1 MDKPQHI
8 IFVYKSGPCNLSY
21 KRKEL
26 DTLCEHMSFVV
37 GSVLLIFY
45 VFCVVI
51 VYVFTFCVVTSATIS
66 AYKLW
71 SVRLYLRLFVGG
83 FMSYLRYLCLVCI
96 VVSNNG
102 CVLVFLIFVLCLVCP
117 MLPVSLYRP
126 FFFIAPSV
134 FSNVYLLHL

>member
-1 MDKPQHI
+1 MDKRQHI
-8 IFVYKSGPCNLSY
+8 IFVYKSGPYNLSY

-26 DTLCEHMSFVV
+26 DTLCEHTSFVV

-51 VYVFTFCVVTSATIS
+51 VYVFTFCVVTSTTIS

-71 SVRLYLRLFVGG
+71 SVRLYLRLFVEG

-96 VVSNNG
+96 VVSNKG
-102 CVLVFLIFVLCLVCP
+102 CVLVFLIFVWCAQCCQFLCTVHFVYCP
-117 MLPVSLYRP
+117 FGIL
-126 FFFIAPSV
+126 
-134 FSNVYLLHL
+134 

>member
-83 FMSYLRYLCLVCI
+83 FMSYLRYLCGLHSGVQQRLCSCFSYLRLVSCVPNVASFSVPSI
-96 VVSNNG
+96 V
-102 CVLVFLIFVLCLVCP
+102 FYCP
-117 MLPVSLYRP
+117 FGIL
-126 FFFIAPSV
+126 
-134 FSNVYLLHL
+134 

>member
-1 MDKPQHI
+1 MDKRQHI

-37 GSVLLIFY
+37 GYVLLTFY

-51 VYVFTFCVVTSATIS
+51 VYVITFCVVTSATIS

-96 VVSNNG
+96 QRLCSCFSYLRLVS
-102 CVLVFLIFVLCLVCP
+102 CVPNVASFSVPSIL
-117 MLPVSLYRP
+117 
-126 FFFIAPSV
+126 FIAPSV